1 MKRLIFCV
9 FFLCCA
15 LLFAQNALLIRPADI
30 RLVPEK
36 NTSYTKSI
44 NQSFDEVKGYHLYI
58 KKRQGL
64 ESVMLTETTRDP
76 DGISDNYAYRALE
89 YNSINGD
96 EMRYLDGKPLQ
107 TEYSK
112 YSLVDSNAEYVQ
124 GFGEAFH
131 IYIPNEIQYG
141 YPWTRSGT
149 VKIGRGTFIN
159 IRAFSKKYA
168 DYTGSFYDNPYMFDL
183 GKKRVVHS
191 KTKKIQEE
199 PKDDDL
205 DAIPETEV
213 KDIFTEDEESSANIT
228 DDFSDSLLTDDYNLI
243 ASEKFLEIS
252 DFLIYSKGP
261 ETIVDD
267 IMKLIGTIPSKK
279 KVDIVFA
286 IDATG
291 SMKDDIIVLRQRWI
305 PELIKKCGGFESLR
319 LGLLLYR
326 DYGDNFRYKG
336 LPVKFF
342 DFTDDLKIFQ
352 KNLND
357 FTIKGNE
364 GGDIPEAVYEA
375 LYSALE
381 FYDWDKDAMKKIILI
396 GDAQPHPIPR
406 GTKKYSKELVQ
417 KLSATKNIK
426 IDAIIT
432 PDDKKRRGR

>member
-213 KDIFTEDEESSANIT
+213 KDMFTEDEESSANIT
-228 DDFSDSLLTDDYNLI
+228 DEFSDSLLTDDYNLI

-267 IMKLIGTIPSKK
+267 VMKLIGTIPSKK

-396 GDAQPHPIPR
+396 GDAQPHPVPR

>member
-15 LLFAQNALLIRPADI
+15 LLFAQNALLIRPTDI

-213 KDIFTEDEESSANIT
+213 KDIFTENEESSANIT
-228 DDFSDSLLTDDYNLI
+228 DEFSDSLLTDDYNLI

-261 ETIVDD
+261 ETIVNDV
-267 IMKLIGTIPSKK
+267 MKLIGTIPSKK

-326 DYGDNFRYKG
+326 DYGDNFRYRG

>member
-15 LLFAQNALLIRPADI
+15 LLFAQNALLIRPTDI

-228 DDFSDSLLTDDYNLI
+228 DEFSDSLLTDDYNLI

-261 ETIVDD
+261 ETIVNDV
-267 IMKLIGTIPSKK
+267 MKLIGTIPSKK

>member
-15 LLFAQNALLIRPADI
+15 LLFAQNALLIRPTDI

-228 DDFSDSLLTDDYNLI
+228 DELSDSLLTDDYNLI

-267 IMKLIGTIPSKK
+267 VMKLIGTIPSKK

-396 GDAQPHPIPR
+396 GDAQPHPVPR

>member
-15 LLFAQNALLIRPADI
+15 LLFAQNALLIRPTDI

-183 GKKRVVHS
+183 GKKRGVHS

-213 KDIFTEDEESSANIT
+213 KDMFTEDEESSANIT
-228 DDFSDSLLTDDYNLI
+228 DELSDSLLTDDYNLI

-261 ETIVDD
+261 ETIVNDV
-267 IMKLIGTIPSKK
+267 MKLIGTIPSKK

>member
-1 MKRLIFCV
+1 M
-9 FFLCCA
+9 
-15 LLFAQNALLIRPADI
+15 
-30 RLVPEK
+30 VPEK

-199 PKDDDL
+199 PKDVDL

-228 DDFSDSLLTDDYNLI
+228 DEFSDSLLTDDYNLI

-261 ETIVDD
+261 ETIVNDV
-267 IMKLIGTIPSKK
+267 MKLIGTIPSKK

>member
-228 DDFSDSLLTDDYNLI
+228 DEFSDSLLTDDYNLI

>member
-228 DDFSDSLLTDDYNLI
+228 DEFSDSLLTDDYNLI

-267 IMKLIGTIPSKK
+267 VMKLIGTIPSKK

-396 GDAQPHPIPR
+396 GDAQPHPVPR